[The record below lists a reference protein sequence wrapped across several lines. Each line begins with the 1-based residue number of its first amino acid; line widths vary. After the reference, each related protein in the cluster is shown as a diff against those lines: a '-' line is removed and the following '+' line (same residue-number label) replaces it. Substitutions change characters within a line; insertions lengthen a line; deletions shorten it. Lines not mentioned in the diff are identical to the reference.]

1 MKIVHVTECLAGG
14 VLTFL
19 VNLTSQ
25 LDQEEHII
33 IYGKRDNTPENVEK
47 LFGDNVSLIYWKNA
61 QREIRPKQDFVAL
74 KELLYD
80 LKRISNV
87 DILQLHSSKAGVLGR
102 VAARLLGLQK
112 RTFYLPHGVSF
123 ARKDVSLKKRQFYI
137 LIEKIANAFAGT
149 VIACSSSE
157 RNLLKAN
164 GIKNVIVINNGI
176 AVPDEEP
183 MCKQPGKPLVFG
195 TVGRITFQKNPQ
207 LFNQI
212 AQHFQG
218 DDRVKFLWIG
228 DGELRHEI
236 QETDQVH
243 VTGWVTPDEVQDY
256 LKQVDVYISTSLW
269 EGLPLSVLE
278 AMALGKPLLLS
289 DCVGNIDTVEQGS
302 NGFLYHGVD
311 GAIKW
316 IYQFMHLSK
325 DEIITFEKKSYTLV
339 QRDFSLVLLKDKYQ
353 SVYANAI
360 KKN

>member
-33 IYGKRDNTPENVEK
+33 IYGKRDNTPENVET
-47 LFGDNVSLIYWKNA
+47 LFGNNVSLIYWKSA
-61 QREIRPKQDFVAL
+61 QREISPGQDFAAL
-74 KELLYD
+74 RELLHD
-80 LKRISNV
+80 LKKIPDI

-123 ARKDVSLKKRQFYI
+123 ARQDVSTKKRQFYI

-157 RNLLKAN
+157 RALLTAN
-164 GIKNVIVINNGI
+164 GTKNVVVINNGI
-176 AVPDEEP
+176 AVPDKEP
-183 MCKQPGKPLVFG
+183 VYKQSGKPMVFG

-236 QETDQVH
+236 QENDQVQ
-243 VTGWVTPDEVQDY
+243 VTGWVTPDEVQNY

-289 DCVGNIDTVEQGS
+289 DCVGNVDTVEQGV
-302 NGFLYHGVD
+302 NGFLYHD
-311 GAIKW
+311 SQQAIEK
-316 IYQFMHLSK
+316 IKHFLTLSK
-325 DEIITFEKKSYTLV
+325 KSMLLLERASYELAKTN
-339 QRDFSLVLLKDKYQ
+339 FSLVSLRNSYKDIY
-353 SVYANAI
+353 I
-360 KKN
+360 F

>member
-33 IYGKRDNTPENVEK
+33 IYGKRDNTPENVET
-47 LFGDNVSLIYWKNA
+47 LFGNNVSLIYWKSA
-61 QREIRPKQDFVAL
+61 QREISPGQDFAAL
-74 KELLYD
+74 RELLHD
-80 LKRISNV
+80 LKKIPDI

-123 ARKDVSLKKRQFYI
+123 ARQDVSTKKRQFYI

-157 RNLLKAN
+157 RALLTAN
-164 GIKNVIVINNGI
+164 GIKNVVVINNGI
-176 AVPDEEP
+176 AVPDKEP
-183 MCKQPGKPLVFG
+183 VYKQSGKPMVFG

-236 QETDQVH
+236 QENDQVQ
-243 VTGWVTPDEVQDY
+243 VTGWVTPDEVQNY

-289 DCVGNIDTVEQGS
+289 DCVGNVDTVEQGV
-302 NGFLYHGVD
+302 NGFLYHD
-311 GAIKW
+311 SQQAIEK
-316 IYQFMHLSK
+316 IKHFLTLSK
-325 DEIITFEKKSYTLV
+325 KSMLLLERASYELAKTN
-339 QRDFSLVLLKDKYQ
+339 FSLVSLRNSYKDIY
-353 SVYANAI
+353 I
-360 KKN
+360 F